1 MLLQLETQFFS
12 NAMAN
17 IHTMHR
23 AYARENPLSRAQ
35 EKHDINFNKKKKTPR
50 LVVSLSSPLKDR
62 TFHSRWAQR
71 KNKNNP
77 GTLLVQSSKETQI
90 TDRNFSKYT
99 KRLSF
104 LANMHQ

>member
-35 EKHDINFNKKKKTPR
+35 EKHDINFNKKKKHPDW
-50 LVVSLSSPLKDR
+50 LYL
-62 TFHSRWAQR
+62 
-71 KNKNNP
+71 
-77 GTLLVQSSKETQI
+77 
-90 TDRNFSKYT
+90 
-99 KRLSF
+99 
-104 LANMHQ
+104 